1 MKRGQNMNF
10 MSVFTQVL
18 VLFLLII
25 IGFAASKRNW
35 INSEGSKQ
43 LSTIVLYITLPA
55 LIIRSMQFD
64 FSLEL
69 LAQSGAMVGI
79 SAVTYTSIIML
90 SYLFIRLTGST
101 GKQKDVLQV
110 AMIFPNGGFM
120 GYPIILAVYGAQ
132 GVFYTA
138 LFNMLFDI
146 LIWTVGLHM
155 LTRSSDITDESAKGF
170 RALLNPGTIAVF
182 IGFMLFAFSLKLPPS
197 IDKTFEYLAGAT
209 TPLAMITVGSILA
222 KTKISAIF
230 TNKKL
235 LITAAVKMILV
246 PGILLTAF
254 SLTPLTGYFKTIPVI
269 IMSMPVAA
277 NVAILSTKYQ
287 SDYALASEA
296 VFLTTMISML
306 TIPLVVMLVS

>member
-1 MKRGQNMNF
+1 MDF

-35 INSEGSKQ
+35 INAEGSKQ
-43 LSTIVLYITLPA
+43 LSTVVLYITLPA

-69 LAQSGAMVGI
+69 LAQSGAMIGI
-79 SAVTYTSIIML
+79 SAITYSSVIAL
-90 SYLFIRLTGST
+90 SYLFIRFTKSS
-101 GKQKDVLQV
+101 GKQKDVLQIS
-110 AMIFPNGGFM
+110 MIFPNGGFM
-120 GYPIILAVYGAQ
+120 GYPIILAVYGVQ

-138 LFNMLFDI
+138 LFNMLFDL

-155 LTRSSDITDESAKGF
+155 LTRSSDIMDESMKGI

-182 IGFMLFAFSLKLPPS
+182 TGFMLFLFSIKLPSS
-197 IDKTFEYLAGAT
+197 IDKTLEYLAAAT

-222 KTKISAIF
+222 KTKIASIF

-235 LITAAVKMILV
+235 LITAAVKMIIV
-246 PGILLTAF
+246 PLILLAAF
-254 SLTPLTGYFKTIPVI
+254 SMSPLTGYFKTIPVI

-277 NVAILSTKYQ
+277 NVAILSAKYE
-287 SDYALASEA
+287 SDYALASES
-296 VFLTTMISML
+296 VFLTTIISMI